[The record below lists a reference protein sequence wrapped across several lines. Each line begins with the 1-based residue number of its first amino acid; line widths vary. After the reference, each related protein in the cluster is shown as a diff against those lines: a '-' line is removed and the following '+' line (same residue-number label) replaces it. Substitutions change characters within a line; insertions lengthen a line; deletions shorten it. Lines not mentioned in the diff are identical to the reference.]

1 MVGQTKEAFMSRA
14 FLAVAVVILAPL
26 AAFAQN
32 RTAYEGSSYGTG
44 SGKCSG
50 YRMGVNVTVAGDRID
65 GIFQQEGR
73 PQREFH
79 AKAEPNGRFKTEA
92 QVGGGG
98 TMSVTGTVQPNG
110 GHVLLDGYCRFD
122 TALAPKQ

>member
-1 MVGQTKEAFMSRA
+1 MSPARFA
-14 FLAVAVVILAPL
+14 FLIALL
-26 AAFAQN
+26 AASSAIAQ
-32 RTAYEGSSYGTG
+32 TQASYEGASYGTG
-44 SGKCSG
+44 SGKCSS
-50 YRMGVNVTVAGDRID
+50 YRMGVKVTVAGDRVE
-65 GIFQQEGR
+65 GIFQQDGR

-79 AKAEPNGRFKTEA
+79 ATANPTGAFKTEA

-122 TALAPKQ
+122 TALARKQ